1 MRYLGSAF
9 KYIFKNFIFVFVFAL
24 IPSYFLAMTAD
35 LKNLASIAESVA
47 AGNADVEFYQIF
59 SFLSP
64 INEEGWPFA
73 LVFLAVAAVCMPLLL
88 GFIERHM
95 RIGNRSFKGIA
106 GQLNSNFVSTLVV
119 LLVFAV
125 IYELWSL
132 IAAGLI
138 YAVVL
143 ILDGPVCL
151 ALAVAVLLGMAALIS
166 YLASLLLL
174 WLPSMQIT
182 GYSFMDSL
190 SYSNQLYV
198 PNRGKLFLAV
208 FLPFLAGVLLQF
220 AIVAVSPTEIFR
232 ISAYIFLELIYLVLF
247 LYYNS
252 LMYVAYF
259 DAAGEERV
267 DLKKKFG

>member
-232 ISAYIFLELIYLVLF
+232 IPAYIFLELIYLVLF

-259 DAAGEERV
+259 DGAGEERV